1 VQLDEVLMG
10 VVAELDEGVFAH
22 CKRVQALALL
32 LGETIGLTS
41 LELNQLGL
49 GAFLHDIGKRYIP
62 ADVLNKEAP
71 LTPEEWELV
80 QTHPKLGFE
89 LAETLGLGD
98 SVKRIIL
105 EHHLWADG
113 RGGYPRE
120 TGYTTPSFLSQIT
133 TVADVVDAMTSH
145 RPYRQALD
153 LATCLDYLTEN
164 AETKFN
170 ASVVAVFQSLV
181 SQGLFGSEW
190 PSSPQADNPSIPLGL
205 AVGRR

>member
-1 VQLDEVLMG
+1 MQLDEVLMG

-80 QTHPKLGFE
+80 QTHPKL
-89 LAETLGLGD
+89 
-98 SVKRIIL
+98 
-105 EHHLWADG
+105 
-113 RGGYPRE
+113 
-120 TGYTTPSFLSQIT
+120 
-133 TVADVVDAMTSH
+133 
-145 RPYRQALD
+145 
-153 LATCLDYLTEN
+153 
-164 AETKFN
+164 
-170 ASVVAVFQSLV
+170 
-181 SQGLFGSEW
+181 
-190 PSSPQADNPSIPLGL
+190 
-205 AVGRR
+205 